1 MSSGTATGATGRSR
15 VTRVEEFWGYLL
27 ISPWVLGFLLFT
39 AGPML
44 VSLYF
49 SFTEYAFPLR
59 PQWLGLAN
67 YIRAFGDDDLFG
79 RSIWNT
85 FYYVGLAV
93 PLGIALSLLLAL
105 LLDRNIAGRSV
116 WRTIYYM
123 PSIVPVVS
131 ATFLFLYIFQPD
143 YGLINGWLW
152 KLFEI
157 EGPGWFNS
165 RVWVKP
171 TFIILALWSAGG
183 PTMIILL
190 AGLQNVPD
198 EMYDAAKVDGAGR
211 WRRFTNVTLPLLS
224 PTLFFVLITGLI
236 AAFKIFGPVYV
247 STQGGPFYGSYFYVL
262 HLFTQAFSHWQLGYA
277 SALAWILFIFIL
289 VFTLI
294 QFRIGGSWVYY
305 EGETEKGDS

>member
-1 MSSGTATGATGRSR
+1 MLARYRSR
-15 VTRVEEFWGYLL
+15 GRVGRIEEFWGFLL

-49 SFTEYAFPLR
+49 SFTEYAFPLK
-59 PQWLGLAN
+59 PAWVGLAN
-67 YIRAFGDDDLFG
+67 YAKAFAKDDLFG
-79 RSIWNT
+79 LSLWNT
-85 FYYVGLAV
+85 LYYVGLAV
-93 PLGIALSLLLAL
+93 PLGICLSLMLAL
-105 LLDRNIAGRSV
+105 LLDRKIPGRAI
-116 WRTIYYM
+116 WRTIYYL

-152 KLFEI
+152 KLFEV

-171 TFIILALWSAGG
+171 TFILLALWSAGG

-190 AGLQNVPD
+190 AGLQNVPG

-211 WRRFTNVTLPLLS
+211 GRRFRHITLPLLS

-236 AAFKIFGPVYV
+236 AAFKIFGAVYV

-277 SALAWILFIFIL
+277 SALAWILFIIVL

-294 QFRIGGSWVYY
+294 QFRFSGGWVHY
-305 EGETEKGDS
+305 EGETDNRAS

>member
-1 MSSGTATGATGRSR
+1 MLARYRSR
-15 VTRVEEFWGYLL
+15 GRVGRIEEFWGFLL

-49 SFTEYAFPLR
+49 SFTEYAFPLK
-59 PQWLGLAN
+59 PAWVGLAN
-67 YIRAFGDDDLFG
+67 YVKAFAKDDLFG
-79 RSIWNT
+79 LSLWNT
-85 FYYVGLAV
+85 LYYVGVAV
-93 PLGIALSLLLAL
+93 PLGICLSLILAL
-105 LLDRNIAGRSV
+105 LLDRKIPGRAV
-116 WRTIYYM
+116 WRTIYYL

-152 KLFEI
+152 KLFEV

-165 RVWVKP
+165 RTWVKP
-171 TFIILALWSAGG
+171 TFILLALWSAGG

-190 AGLQNVPD
+190 AGLQNVPG

-211 WRRFTNVTLPLLS
+211 GRRFRHITLPLLS

-236 AAFKIFGPVYV
+236 AAFKIFGAVYV

-277 SALAWILFIFIL
+277 STLAWLLFIIVL

-294 QFRIGGSWVYY
+294 QFKFSGGWVHY
-305 EGETEKGDS
+305 EGETDNRAS

>member
-1 MSSGTATGATGRSR
+1 MLARYRSR
-15 VTRVEEFWGYLL
+15 GRIGRIEEFWGFLL

-49 SFTEYAFPLR
+49 SFTEYAFPLK
-59 PQWLGLAN
+59 PAWVGLAN
-67 YIRAFGDDDLFG
+67 YVKAFAKDDLFG
-79 RSIWNT
+79 LSLWNT
-85 FYYVGLAV
+85 LYYVGVAV
-93 PLGIALSLLLAL
+93 PLGICLSLMLAL
-105 LLDRNIAGRSV
+105 LLDRKIRGRAV
-116 WRTIYYM
+116 WRTIYYL

-152 KLFEI
+152 KLFEV

-165 RVWVKP
+165 RIWVKP
-171 TFIILALWSAGG
+171 TFILLALWSAGG

-190 AGLQNVPD
+190 AGLQNVPG

-211 WRRFTNVTLPLLS
+211 GRRFRHITLPLLS

-236 AAFKIFGPVYV
+236 AAFKIFGAVYV

-277 SALAWILFIFIL
+277 STLAWLLFIIVL

-294 QFRIGGSWVYY
+294 QFKFSGGWVHY
-305 EGETEKGDS
+305 EGETDNRAS

>member
-1 MSSGTATGATGRSR
+1 
-15 VTRVEEFWGYLL
+15 
-27 ISPWVLGFLLFT
+27 
-39 AGPML
+39 ML

-49 SFTEYAFPLR
+49 SFTEYAFPLK
-59 PQWLGLAN
+59 PAWIGLAN
-67 YIRAFGDDDLFG
+67 YVRAFARDELFG
-79 RSIWNT
+79 MSLWNT
-85 FYYVGLAV
+85 LYYVGLAV
-93 PLGIALSLLLAL
+93 PLGVCLSLMLAL
-105 LLDRNIAGRSV
+105 LLDRRISGRAI
-116 WRTIYYM
+116 WRTIYYL

-152 KLFEI
+152 KLFEV

-171 TFIILALWSAGG
+171 TFILLALWSAGG

-190 AGLQNVPD
+190 AGLQNVPG

-211 WRRFTNVTLPLLS
+211 GRRFRHITLPLLS

-236 AAFKIFGPVYV
+236 AAFKIFGAVYV

-277 SALAWILFIFIL
+277 SALAWILFVIVL

-294 QFRIGGSWVYY
+294 QFRFSGGWVHY
-305 EGETEKGDS
+305 EGETDNRAS

>member
-1 MSSGTATGATGRSR
+1 MSSGTATGVTGRSR

-171 TFIILALWSAGG
+171 TFIILALWGAGG

-277 SALAWILFIFIL
+277 SALAWILFVFIL

>member
-1 MSSGTATGATGRSR
+1 MNSGAATGTPGRSR

-67 YIRAFGDDDLFG
+67 YIRAFGDDKLFG
-79 RSIWNT
+79 RSLWNT

-93 PLGIALSLLLAL
+93 PLGIALSLMLAL
-105 LLDRNIAGRSV
+105 LLDRNMPGRAV
-116 WRTIYYM
+116 WRTIYYL

-152 KLFEI
+152 KLFAV

-171 TFIILALWSAGG
+171 TFIIMALWGAGG

-211 WRRFTNVTLPLLS
+211 WRRFSNVTLPLLS

-262 HLFTQAFSHWQLGYA
+262 HLFTQAFTHWQLGYA
-277 SALAWILFIFIL
+277 SALAWILFVFIL
-289 VFTLI
+289 IFTLI

-305 EGETEKGDS
+305 EGEREKDDS

>member
-1 MSSGTATGATGRSR
+1 MLARYRSR
-15 VTRVEEFWGYLL
+15 GRVGRIEEFWGFLL

-49 SFTEYAFPLR
+49 SFTEYAFPLK
-59 PQWLGLAN
+59 PAWVGLAN
-67 YIRAFGDDDLFG
+67 YVRAFAKDELFG
-79 RSIWNT
+79 LSLWNT
-85 FYYVGLAV
+85 LYYVGLAV
-93 PLGIALSLLLAL
+93 PLGICLSLMLAL
-105 LLDRNIAGRSV
+105 LLDRKIPGRAV
-116 WRTIYYM
+116 WRTIYYL

-152 KLFEI
+152 KLFEV

-171 TFIILALWSAGG
+171 TFILLALWSAGG

-190 AGLQNVPD
+190 AGLQNVPG

-211 WRRFTNVTLPLLS
+211 GRRFLHITLPLLS

-236 AAFKIFGPVYV
+236 AAFKIFGAVYV

-277 SALAWILFIFIL
+277 SALAWILFIIVL

-294 QFRIGGSWVYY
+294 QFRFSGGWVHY
-305 EGETEKGDS
+305 EGETDNRVA

>member
-1 MSSGTATGATGRSR
+1 MLARYRSR
-15 VTRVEEFWGYLL
+15 GRVGRIEEFWGFLL

-49 SFTEYAFPLR
+49 SFTEYAFPLK
-59 PQWLGLAN
+59 PAWVGLAN
-67 YIRAFGDDDLFG
+67 YVKAFAKDDLFG
-79 RSIWNT
+79 LSLWNT
-85 FYYVGLAV
+85 LYYVGVAV
-93 PLGIALSLLLAL
+93 PLGICLSLILAL
-105 LLDRNIAGRSV
+105 LLDRKIPGRAV
-116 WRTIYYM
+116 WRTIYYL

-152 KLFEI
+152 KLFEV

-165 RVWVKP
+165 RIWVKP
-171 TFIILALWSAGG
+171 TFILLALWSAGG

-190 AGLQNVPD
+190 AGLQNVPG

-211 WRRFTNVTLPLLS
+211 GRRFRHITLPLLS

-236 AAFKIFGPVYV
+236 AAFKIFGAVYV

-277 SALAWILFIFIL
+277 STLAWILFIIVL

-294 QFRIGGSWVYY
+294 QFKFSGGWVHY
-305 EGETEKGDS
+305 EGETDNRAL

>member
-1 MSSGTATGATGRSR
+1 MLARYRSR
-15 VTRVEEFWGYLL
+15 GRIGRIEEFWGFLL

-49 SFTEYAFPLR
+49 SFTEYAFPLK
-59 PQWLGLAN
+59 PAWVGLAN
-67 YIRAFGDDDLFG
+67 YVKAFAKDDLFG
-79 RSIWNT
+79 LSLWNT
-85 FYYVGLAV
+85 LYYVGVAV
-93 PLGIALSLLLAL
+93 PLGICLSLILAL
-105 LLDRNIAGRSV
+105 LLDRKIPGRAV
-116 WRTIYYM
+116 WRTIYYL

-152 KLFEI
+152 KLFEV

-165 RVWVKP
+165 RIWVKP
-171 TFIILALWSAGG
+171 TFILLALWSAGG

-190 AGLQNVPD
+190 AGLQNVPG

-211 WRRFTNVTLPLLS
+211 GRRFRHITLPLLS

-236 AAFKIFGPVYV
+236 AAFKIFGAVYV

-277 SALAWILFIFIL
+277 STLAWILFIIVL

-294 QFRIGGSWVYY
+294 QFKFSGGWVHY
-305 EGETEKGDS
+305 EGETDNRAS